1 MFLYL
6 LLFGVIICLMT
17 IISKRN
23 KKITSLIDELLNNS
37 LEYYLKQI
45 HKKGYDV
52 SIKPKKEK

>member
-1 MFLYL
+1 
-6 LLFGVIICLMT
+6 MT